1 MRVIASPEAVELVHL
16 RGGRLFVW
24 TKRGRCCGAGLTWLE
39 ASIENPGGRDFER
52 IDAPFDLYVAL
63 GGHGPEELHVDACG
77 RRRRRVEAYWNG
89 CAWVV

>member
-1 MRVIASPEAVELVHL
+1 VRVIASPEAVEFVHL

-39 ASIENPGGRDFER
+39 ASTEDPGGRDFER

-63 GGHGPEELHVDACG
+63 GGHGPEELHVDARG